1 MPSDGTESA
10 DDPDIWKSRMREVQ
24 GAIILA
30 SLFQVGR
37 SVERCYFGGTDWKVL
52 SHCHM
57 SISVTGSNRCHG
69 LGRLAA
75 AVHRT
80 AGDCTNHRTHWYIAV
95 WSGVRLR

>member
-10 DDPDIWKSRMREVQ
+10 DDPDIWMSRMREVQ

-37 SVERCYFGGTDWKVL
+37 AVERCYFGGTDWKVL

-57 SISVTGSNRCHG
+57 SISFTGCDRRHRI
-69 LGRLAA
+69 GRLAA

-80 AGDCTNHRTHWYIAV
+80 TGDRTDNRSHWSIIV
-95 WSGVRLR
+95 WNGV